1 MLPISSDDGM
11 LNQRSHARETRLYL
25 ARRRREG
32 GNTDD
37 GIYAWIQ
44 RGPKSLIQGLAP
56 LESLKIPFHRSKD
69 LPYID
74 RNVRSRAHDAFFL
87 MSKA

>member
-1 MLPISSDDGM
+1 MLPISSDDRV
-11 LNQRSHARETRLYL
+11 LDQRSHARETRLYL

-37 GIYAWIQ
+37 GTCAWIQ

-56 LESLKIPFHRSKD
+56 FESPEIPFHRSKD
-69 LPYID
+69 LLPYID
-74 RNVRSRAHDAFFL
+74 RNVRSRTHDAFF
-87 MSKA
+87 